1 MKQANWSDA
10 KKGVVVLVFDTK
22 NGTFGTVTGYG
33 CSGNYDIYYVSFK
46 NGIRKIKPMLDAIEK
61 RYLCYST
68 NGKNPDIERIV
79 TNLSEAIEFRDCY
92 ISNTKIRNLVKKNY
106 DELKTWT
113 FAQFVD
119 FASDLEGSG
128 CDWKETCQEYDLK

>member
-1 MKQANWSDA
+1 MKQIHWSEA
-10 KKGVVVLVFDTK
+10 KEGDKIFDTK
-22 NGTFGTVTGYG
+22 VGKFGILAGFG
-33 CSGNYDIYYVSFK
+33 LSGNYDIHYVDFGNGKRSF
-46 NGIRKIKPMLDAIEK
+46 KPMLDSEK
-61 RYLCYST
+61 RYLYYSE
-68 NGKNPDIERIV
+68 NGKNPEIERIV

-92 ISNTKIRNLVKKNY
+92 ISDRQIRSFVKRNY

-119 FASDLEGSG
+119 FASDLEGSD